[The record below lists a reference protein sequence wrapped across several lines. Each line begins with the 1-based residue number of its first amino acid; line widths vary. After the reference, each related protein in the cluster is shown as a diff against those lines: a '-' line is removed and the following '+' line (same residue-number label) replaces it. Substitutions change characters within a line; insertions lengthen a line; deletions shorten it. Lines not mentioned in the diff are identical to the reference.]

1 MRTHVGIINGDS
13 RLMNVSH
20 NFSFLVLHLKVFK
33 KMTRLTD
40 LKGNKNSKKTTG
52 KRIYCSFCR
61 DCTIQVKR
69 LKVKRGHKSL
79 PKKRLKSLTLVYI
92 YGQKSARRCHH
103 HHPLQTIY
111 QWPLLMLNISMCLV
125 MKNNLKYSA
134 KWLQTKKVPWK
145 VMKPVSVPL
154 LSNMYW

>member
-1 MRTHVGIINGDS
+1 MPSGNISRKHGCMKIKVRLQKKISPHCAVVRTHVGIINGDS

-111 QWPLLMLNISMCLV
+111 Q
-125 MKNNLKYSA
+125 
-134 KWLQTKKVPWK
+134 
-145 VMKPVSVPL
+145 
-154 LSNMYW
+154 